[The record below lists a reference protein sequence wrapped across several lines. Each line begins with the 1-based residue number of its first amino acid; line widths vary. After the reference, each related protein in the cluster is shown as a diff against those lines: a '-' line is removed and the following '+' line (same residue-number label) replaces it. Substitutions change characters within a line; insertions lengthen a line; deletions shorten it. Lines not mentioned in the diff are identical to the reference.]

1 MSDTPDIFDAN
12 RRRLRRDRAQPG
24 FATHDF
30 LIERIGEGLLDRL
43 DTVTRRFTAALD
55 LGCWDGR
62 LGRALAA
69 RGVPVQ
75 SIDAGARFAA
85 AAGGVQADEDR
96 PIAPP
101 GTFDLIVSAGVLDQ
115 VGDLPGALALARA
128 MLRPDGLF
136 LAAFAGAGSLPVLR
150 QALLA
155 GDMAAGGGVPAR
167 IHPQIDVRSAG
178 DLLLRAGFALPVA
191 DVETVDVSYAD
202 PIRLMHDLR
211 GMAWTNMLSGER
223 PPLTRARLAAIFER
237 FAAEAGPD
245 GRVTERFEIV
255 TVTAW
260 APSAD
265 QPRPARPGSGKTSLA
280 SALRAR
286 H

>member
-1 MSDTPDIFDAN
+1 MSDAGPIFDAN
-12 RRRLRRDRAQPG
+12 RRRLRRDRARRLFP
-24 FATHDF
+24 AHDF
-30 LIERIGEGLLDRL
+30 LIERIGEGLIDRL
-43 DTVTRRFTAALD
+43 DMVTRRFTAALD

-69 RGVPVQ
+69 RGVPA
-75 SIDAGARFAA
+75 IGLDAGARFAEQ
-85 AAGGVQADEDR
+85 AGAHHGGEDL
-96 PIAPP
+96 PSLAT
-101 GTFDLIVSAGVLDQ
+101 GSVDLILSAGVLDQ
-115 VGDLPGALALARA
+115 VGDLPGALALARR
-128 MLRPDGLF
+128 MLRPDGLL

-167 IHPQIDVRSAG
+167 LHPQIDVRSAG
-178 DLLLRAGFALPVA
+178 DLLQRAGFALPVA
-191 DVETVDVSYAD
+191 DVETVEVSYAD

-211 GMAWTNMLSGER
+211 GMAWTNLLAGDR
-223 PPLTRARLAAIFER
+223 PPLTRTRLAAILDR

-255 TVTAW
+255 YVTAW

-265 QPRPARPGSGKTSLA
+265 QPQPLRPGSARTSLA
-280 SALRAR
+280 QALRPP